1 MNVNIV
7 NNQIVGQSLTLESTV
22 TTVRGITSRVDIV
35 WSNNGLMLKLTEGFN
50 HTSTSNNSVIYTD
63 IYTIPQLNTSDEGRN
78 IQCDTFINA
87 VRASD
92 NVTLNVTGKYLQSNF
107 ALLANTLSCS
117 SLYQHQY
124 ITIWFHTR
132 SYGR

>member
-1 MNVNIV
+1 MPTPSINVNIL
-7 NNQIVGQSLTLESTV
+7 NNQLVGQSLTLESTV

-35 WSNNGLMLKLTEGFN
+35 WSSNGLMLKLTEAIN

-87 VRASD
+87 VSTITASD
-92 NVTLNVTGKYLQSNF
+92 SVTLNVTGKYLQ
-107 ALLANTLSCS
+107 
-117 SLYQHQY
+117 
-124 ITIWFHTR
+124 
-132 SYGR
+132 

>member
-1 MNVNIV
+1 MYVYVLYVAVPVPSINISIL
-7 NNQIVGQSLTLESTV
+7 NNQTVGQSLTLEGTV

-35 WSNNGLMLKLTEGFN
+35 WSSNGLMLKRIEGFN

-87 VRASD
+87 VSTVTASD
-92 NVTLNVTGKYLQSNF
+92 NVTLNVTGK
-107 ALLANTLSCS
+107 
-117 SLYQHQY
+117 
-124 ITIWFHTR
+124 
-132 SYGR
+132 

>member
-1 MNVNIV
+1 MKFKTIIYVWICITVPTPSINVNIL
-7 NNQIVGQSLTLESTV
+7 NNQLVGQSLTLESTV

-35 WSNNGLMLKLTEGFN
+35 WSSNGLMLKLTEGFN

-87 VRASD
+87 VSTITASD
-92 NVTLNVTGKYLQSNF
+92 GVTLNVTGKYLQ
-107 ALLANTLSCS
+107 
-117 SLYQHQY
+117 
-124 ITIWFHTR
+124 
-132 SYGR
+132 